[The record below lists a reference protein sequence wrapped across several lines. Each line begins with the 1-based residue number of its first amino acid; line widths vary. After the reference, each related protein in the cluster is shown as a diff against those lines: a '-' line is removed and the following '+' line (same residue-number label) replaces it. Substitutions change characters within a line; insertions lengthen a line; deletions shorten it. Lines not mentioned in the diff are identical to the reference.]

1 MKTKLYIFLLFLS
14 VNIIH
19 AQNITQTIKGKV
31 VDKETQSPLPGATI
45 LVLNTDPVI
54 GAVSDINGAFIV
66 KNVPVGRYNIKISF
80 IGYEPVVMNEILVN
94 SGKETV
100 LNVELKESVKTMNEV
115 EIKVNK
121 SQPINSMATLSTRQ
135 FNVEE
140 SRRYAGGLDDPARLA
155 SSFAGVSGNLST
167 NGIVIRGN
175 APTGLLWRMEGV
187 EITNPSHFADVS
199 SLGSGAITAL
209 SSQVLS
215 NSDFYTGA
223 FPSEYGNALSG
234 VFDLKL
240 RTGNNEKYENTFQ
253 LGVIGI
259 DVSSEGPFVKGK
271 NASFLFNYRFSTLTL
286 LAPILPPE
294 MGKLRYQDLSFKL
307 NFPTKKIGT
316 FSLWGIGALDYQ
328 GRDATSDSAQWETD
342 FDKEQYNTNLFMCA
356 IGLNHKII
364 IGNKTYISTSLSPT
378 GNGLSLEEKKIT
390 NTLSLLPTDK
400 IDNKIWKYTLTSFV
414 NHKFSSR
421 HTNKTGFIL
430 DRLQYD
436 MNIQKADSGQT
447 LKTSYVNAHGNSY
460 LVQAFSQSKFDINRE
475 LILNIGIHAQFF
487 TLNNHYS
494 IEPRIGFNWN
504 FTPMQSIGIAYGLHS
519 RLMPLS
525 FYFVQQNTGSG
536 ITEPN
541 KKLDFSKAHHIV
553 ISYEIKLN
561 EYTHFKVEPYYQKLF
576 DIPVIPNSYYSLQNL
591 ENTIFFN
598 YSLVNKGK
606 GRNIGIDFTLERF
619 LNKGYYYLVTA
630 SVFDSKYWGG
640 DAIERNARFN
650 NKCVI
655 NLLGGKE
662 WKIGKNK
669 DNILSIN
676 GKLCLMDGEYMNPLN
691 LNATYAAKEIVEDT
705 LKAFTQ
711 RKPFAKVLS
720 LSVSYR
726 INKSKHSG
734 IWSLNFMN
742 ALFYKEFNGYYF
754 DETTNTIKKD
764 INELVIPNISY
775 KIEF

>member
-1 MKTKLYIFLLFLS
+1 MFLFG
-14 VNIIH
+14 VIE

-45 LVLNTDPVI
+45 VVLNSNPVI
-54 GAVSDINGAFIV
+54 GAVSDIDGIFII
-66 KNVPVGRYNIKISF
+66 KNVPIGRYNIKISF
-80 IGYEPVVMNEILVN
+80 ISYEPVLINEILVS

-100 LNVELKESVKTMNEV
+100 LNVELKESVSNLNEV
-115 EIKVNK
+115 VIKADK

-135 FNVEE
+135 FSVEE
-140 SRRYAGGLDDPARLA
+140 TRRYAGGLDDPARLA

-187 EITNPSHFADVS
+187 EITNPSHFANVS
-199 SLGSGAITAL
+199 SFGAGAITAL
-209 SSQVLS
+209 SSQMLS

-271 NASFLFNYRFSTLTL
+271 KASFLFNYRYSTLTL

-328 GRDATSDSAQWETD
+328 GRDAKSDSSLWETD
-342 FDKEQYNTNLFMCA
+342 FDKEQYNTDLFMCA
-356 IGLNHKII
+356 LGLNHKII
-364 IGNKTYISTSLSPT
+364 IGSKTYISTSLSPT
-378 GNGLSLEEKKIT
+378 GNGLLLKGSEFN
-390 NTLSLLPTDK
+390 NTMSLLPTSY
-400 IDNKIWKYTLTSFV
+400 IDNNTWKYTLTSFI
-414 NHKFSSR
+414 NHKFSAK
-421 HTNKTGFIL
+421 HTNKTGIII

-436 MNIQKADSGQT
+436 MNIKKADSGQA
-447 LKTSYVNAHGNSY
+447 LLTSYVDAHGNSY
-460 LVQAFSQSKFDINRE
+460 LIQAFSQSKYNITNDF
-475 LILNIGIHAQFF
+475 ILNIGIHSQFF
-487 TLNNHYS
+487 TLNNHYT
-494 IEPRIGFNWN
+494 IEPRIGLSWN
-504 FTPMQSIGIAYGLHS
+504 FSPLQTLGIAYGLHS
-519 RLMPLS
+519 QLEPLS
-525 FYFVQQNTGSG
+525 FYFVQQNTSSG
-536 ITEPN
+536 IVEPN

-553 ISYEIKLN
+553 ISYELKIN
-561 EYTHFKVEPYYQKLF
+561 ENTHFKAEPYYQKLF
-576 DIPVIPNSYYSLQNL
+576 DIPVIRYSYYSLQNL
-591 ENTIFFN
+591 ENTIYFN
-598 YSLVNKGK
+598 NSLINKGK
-606 GRNIGIDFTLERF
+606 GENIGIDFTLERF
-619 LNKGYYYLVTA
+619 LNKGYYYLVTT
-630 SVFDSKYWGG
+630 SLFDSKYWGG
-640 DAIERNARFN
+640 DGIKRNARFN

-655 NLLGGKE
+655 NLLVGKE

-669 DNILSIN
+669 NNILNVN
-676 GKLCLMDGEYMNPLN
+676 GKLCLMGGEYMNPLD
-691 LNATYAAKEIVEDT
+691 LNSTYAAKEIVEDT
-705 LKAFTQ
+705 LNAYTQ

-720 LSVSYR
+720 FAVSYR
-726 INKSKHSG
+726 KNKPKHSS
-734 IWSLNFMN
+734 IWSINFVN
-742 ALFYKEFNGYYF
+742 ALFYKEFNAYYF
-754 DETTNTIKKD
+754 DKTTNTVKKD